1 MILSMTVDERTEKCE
16 MVNSRRKRIAQG
28 SGTKIEDV
36 NKLVKSFKQAKQF
49 FKNMPNMKGLEKLM
63 GGAYNGAET

>member
-1 MILSMTVDERTEKCE
+1 MSERKN
-16 MVNSRRKRIAQG
+16 VNSLNPRRKRIAQG

-49 FKNMPNMKGLEKLM
+49 FKNMPNMKQLEKMM
-63 GGAYNGAET
+63 GGSLWR